1 MTVILTQP
9 EVRALLPMRDC
20 MDLMAT
26 TLESLARGAG
36 TNPLRWPM
44 WLPDKRGLIGMMPGL
59 SGEPEAL
66 GLKVVAVFPGNHGSQ
81 LDSHQGVVLLFD
93 PDNGVPIAIIDASE
107 VTAIRTA
114 AVSGMVTER
123 LSRVGASVLAI
134 LGTGVQARTHLQ
146 AMSEAR
152 SLSEVRVYSRS
163 AENRAR
169 FVERASADFDFP
181 VRATDSGEEAVRG
194 SHIVCTVTSSR
205 EPVLLGSWLEPG
217 MHINAVG
224 SSVKFARELDTD
236 AMVRCR
242 LFVDR
247 RESTVNEAGD
257 FLMPLQEGAIDE
269 THIVA
274 EIGEV
279 LLGTH
284 PGRESDE
291 DITLFKSLGL
301 AVEDLAAAHH
311 VLERAR
317 AEGVGARA
325 ALGGRTE

>member
-1 MTVILTQP
+1 
-9 EVRALLPMRDC
+9 
-20 MDLMAT
+20 
-26 TLESLARGAG
+26 
-36 TNPLRWPM
+36 
-44 WLPDKRGLIGMMPGL
+44 
-59 SGEPEAL
+59 
-66 GLKVVAVFPGNHGSQ
+66 
-81 LDSHQGVVLLFD
+81 
-93 PDNGVPIAIIDASE
+93 
-107 VTAIRTA
+107 
-114 AVSGMVTER
+114 
-123 LSRVGASVLAI
+123 
-134 LGTGVQARTHLQ
+134 
-146 AMSEAR
+146 MSEAR

>member
-1 MTVILTQP
+1 
-9 EVRALLPMRDC
+9 
-20 MDLMAT
+20 
-26 TLESLARGAG
+26 
-36 TNPLRWPM
+36 
-44 WLPDKRGLIGMMPGL
+44 
-59 SGEPEAL
+59 
-66 GLKVVAVFPGNHGSQ
+66 
-81 LDSHQGVVLLFD
+81 
-93 PDNGVPIAIIDASE
+93 
-107 VTAIRTA
+107 
-114 AVSGMVTER
+114 
-123 LSRVGASVLAI
+123 
-134 LGTGVQARTHLQ
+134 
-146 AMSEAR
+146 
-152 SLSEVRVYSRS
+152 
-163 AENRAR
+163 
-169 FVERASADFDFP
+169 
-181 VRATDSGEEAVRG
+181 
-194 SHIVCTVTSSR
+194 
-205 EPVLLGSWLEPG
+205 
-217 MHINAVG
+217 MHINAAG